1 VRRIF
6 SFLGSILAQFAYVVG
21 VRKAVTLDNLA
32 LAFPELS
39 SAKIH
44 TIARR
49 SFANLGKVFL
59 EMVYLRFAPKRS
71 VSGGIQLINPE
82 DVLATEGL
90 GRGVILLSGHLAN
103 WEWMGLGMGLGL
115 KRDLGIIVKNQKGNF
130 SERFLNTMRARFGNR
145 IINAGDVRAVF
156 QALQNNELV
165 ALLGDQAAPDNSIRV
180 PFFGRE
186 VPTFEGAARFALRT
200 RAALF
205 VVECRRIPSG
215 NYEIMFHPLDY
226 SDLTGATEPEVKVL
240 TARHTAQLE
249 RIIRARPDQWLWQHK
264 RWKHVV

>member
-1 VRRIF
+1 M
-6 SFLGSILAQFAYVVG
+6 LAQIAYIIG
-21 VRKAVTLDNLA
+21 IRKAVTINNLA
-32 LAFPELS
+32 LAYPNLP
-39 SAKIH
+39 SAEVGR
-44 TIARR
+44 IARK

-59 EMVYLRFAPKRS
+59 EMVYLSFASKRA
-71 VSGGIQLINPE
+71 VNGGLKLLNPE
-82 DVLATEGL
+82 VVLAGEAQ

-103 WEWMGLGMGLGL
+103 WEWMGLSMGLGL
-115 KRDLGIIVKNQKGNF
+115 DRKLGIIVKNQKGNF

-156 QALQNNELV
+156 QALQNNEMV
-165 ALLGDQAAPDNSIRV
+165 AMLGDQAAPDNSVRV

-215 NYEIMFHPLDY
+215 KYEIVFHPLDY
-226 SDLTGATEPEVKVL
+226 SDLSGATEEEVETL

-249 RIIRARPDQWLWQHK
+249 AIIRARPDQWLWQHK
-264 RWKHVV
+264 RWKHVVG